1 MTNDSHVERF
11 YSVPEIDDMIKT
23 KDFPDFKYSLSDSIM
38 FLLAARNKPIK
49 GKTRQMKEVFLAL
62 GEVLLK
68 ERVQP
73 VQFIKHRLGPYSEE
87 VEYVIENLIASN
99 YVSTSGR
106 KTEGD
111 FAIKLTPK
119 GLQHIEAKYN
129 NLAEGTRKLLV
140 RKRQEWD
147 TFISQGILK
156 LVYTHYSDYLEHS
169 VYKHRYEKLDWDND
183 NQRPEKK

>member
-1 MTNDSHVERF
+1 MTNESHVERF
-11 YSVPEIDDMIKT
+11 YSVREIDDMIKT
-23 KDFPDFKYSLSDSIM
+23 KDFPDFKYNLSDTIM
-38 FLLAARNKPIK
+38 FLLAARKKPIK

-73 VQFIKHRLGPYSEE
+73 VHFIKHRYGPYSEE
-87 VEYVIENLIASN
+87 VEYTIAELVASN
-99 YVSTSGR
+99 FLSSSGK

-111 FAIKLTPK
+111 FAIQLTPK
-119 GLQHIEAKYN
+119 GSRYIEAKYN
-129 NLAEGTRKLLV
+129 NLPEETKKLLM

-156 LVYTHYSDYLEHS
+156 LVYTHYSDYLENS
-169 VYKHRYEKLDWDND
+169 VYKRRYEKLDWDDD
-183 NQRPEKK
+183 NQRPEEN